1 MDIDDLVAELEQFTT
16 ELEQVTNVTLQELAN
31 ELPNQIRS
39 GLTQAGKF
47 LNREGSRGLR
57 NSIRATGQNG
67 VFGLTMNYYGYFQI
81 CGVNGKRRGDAL
93 GLPASVAGAMSPPK
107 GEGEMFQFRKIKHPG
122 IAPAPNAA
130 NPIINLA
137 DLIAD
142 TIIETIDI

>member
-31 ELPNQIRS
+31 ELPNQIRT
-39 GLTQAGKF
+39 GLEQAGKN
-47 LNREGSRGLR
+47 LYREGSKGLR
-57 NSIRATGQNG
+57 NSISATGQNG
-67 VFGLTMNYYGYFQI
+67 QFGLTMNYYGYFQI
-81 CGVNGKRRGDAL
+81 FGVKGSRRGAL
-93 GLPASVAGAMSPPK
+93 GLPASVAGAMGKS
-107 GEGEMFQFRKIKHPG
+107 EGDIFQFRRIKHPG